1 MVAVANLVR
10 TLSKGESGM
19 VKYPKMREELL
30 ETLRSLADREYQRKV
45 WLERDYPPEIKYDCF
60 DEVVH
65 FLYDDT
71 VLAENP
77 DAAIGVIIE
86 DEKSRLISVVCQAI
100 DLVFEAL
107 GTGLS
112 DEEYIKSS
120 EWTSVVEAAS
130 RALQAMEI
138 KSQEAL
144 NPIELKNYAVWKK
157 SSAERD
163 VIPSLLQGDVE
174 GWRNTGWPGVTQTTA
189 EL

>member
-1 MVAVANLVR
+1 
-10 TLSKGESGM
+10 M

-30 ETLRSLADREYQRKV
+30 ETLRSLADREYQHKAWV
-45 WLERDYPPEIKYDCF
+45 ENDYPSGIEYESF
-60 DEVVH
+60 DEAVH

-86 DEKSRLISVVCQAI
+86 DEKEARLMSAVCQAI
-100 DLVFEAL
+100 ELVFEAL
-107 GTGLS
+107 GTGVS

-138 KSQEAL
+138 RSQEAV
-144 NPIELKNYAVWKK
+144 KV
-157 SSAERD
+157 
-163 VIPSLLQGDVE
+163 
-174 GWRNTGWPGVTQTTA
+174 
-189 EL
+189 

>member
-1 MVAVANLVR
+1 
-10 TLSKGESGM
+10 M

-30 ETLRSLADREYQRKV
+30 ETLRSLADREYQHKV
-45 WLERDYPPEIKYDCF
+45 WLESDYPPGIESDSF
-60 DEVVH
+60 DEAVH

-86 DEKSRLISVVCQAI
+86 DEKEARLISAVCQAI

-107 GTGLS
+107 GTEAS
-112 DEEYIKSS
+112 DEEYIKCY

-138 KSQEAL
+138 KSQEAV
-144 NPIELKNYAVWKK
+144 KV
-157 SSAERD
+157 
-163 VIPSLLQGDVE
+163 
-174 GWRNTGWPGVTQTTA
+174 
-189 EL
+189 

>member
-1 MVAVANLVR
+1 
-10 TLSKGESGM
+10 M

-30 ETLRSLADREYQRKV
+30 ETLRSLADREYQHKV

-77 DAAIGVIIE
+77 YLAIGAIIE
-86 DEKSRLISVVCQAI
+86 DEKEARLMSAVCQAI

-107 GTGLS
+107 GTGVS
-112 DEEYIKSS
+112 DEEYIKSC
-120 EWTSVVEAAS
+120 EWTKVVEAAL

-138 KSQEAL
+138 QSQQ
-144 NPIELKNYAVWKK
+144 AVK
-157 SSAERD
+157 
-163 VIPSLLQGDVE
+163 I
-174 GWRNTGWPGVTQTTA
+174 
-189 EL
+189 